1 MGINGT
7 SDSKRISFRHNLLGT
22 MFGKETLSHLKEKKV
37 IETPGQKYRPNC
49 DKKKKVG
56 MSE

>member
-7 SDSKRISFRHNLLGT
+7 SDSKRISSRHNLLGT
-22 MFGKETLSHLKEKKV
+22 MFGKETLSHLKEKMV

-49 DKKKKVG
+49 DKKKR
-56 MSE
+56 